1 MPDRIIIADTSAL
14 IAFSNIKMLPL
25 LKDLYGYVLVTPQVS
40 IEFGE
45 ELPDW
50 IKVEHVADIKK
61 IELLQLEL
69 DLGEASAIALAIE
82 NPDSTLII
90 DEYKGRTI
98 AKRMGLKITGILG
111 VIVKAKTL
119 NVIGEVKPIIE
130 KLEGVNFRIAPKL
143 KVQILQLVGEER

>member
-1 MPDRIIIADTSAL
+1 MPDRIIIADTSVL
-14 IAFSNIKMLPL
+14 IALSNIKMLAL
-25 LKDLYGYVLVTPQVS
+25 LRDLYGYVLVTPQVS

-45 ELPDW
+45 ELPNW
-50 IKVEHVADIKK
+50 IRIEHVADTKK

-90 DEYKGRTI
+90 DEYKGRAI

-111 VIVKAKTL
+111 VIVKAKAL
-119 NVIGEVKPIIE
+119 KVIEEVKPIIE
-130 KLEGVNFRIAPKL
+130 KLEEVNFRIAPKL
-143 KVQILQLVGEER
+143 RTQILELVGEE